1 VNTEGSEEGLL
12 VDVPYESSDILG
24 IVKLEQVRENG
35 S

>member
-12 VDVPYESSDILG
+12 VDVPYKSGDILG